1 MIDSN
6 LMTANNL
13 DENPRMQHNART
25 TNTIKL
31 FEPAGFITVDGGFVT
46 FDDISLKAP
55 KRGEFWHLVESVTD
69 ETKSP

>member
-1 MIDSN
+1 
-6 LMTANNL
+6 
-13 DENPRMQHNART
+13 MQHNART